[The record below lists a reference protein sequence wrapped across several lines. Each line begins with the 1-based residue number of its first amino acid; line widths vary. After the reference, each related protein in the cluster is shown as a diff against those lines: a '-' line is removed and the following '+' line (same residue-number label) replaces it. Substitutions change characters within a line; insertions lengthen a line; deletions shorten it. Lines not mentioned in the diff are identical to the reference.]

1 MAGVYVFSRQF
12 GFVYANPKVPKR
24 PQPAPAVSLQPVTF
38 NFIVNSTIEAGRT
51 PAQHHRM
58 NRKEEVL
65 QDVVIKFAGDSGD
78 GMQLT
83 GSQFTNNTALM
94 GIDLATFPDFPAEI
108 RAPQGTLPGV
118 SGYQLRFS
126 SDQVFTPGDECDVLV
141 AMNAA
146 ALKANLKGL
155 KKGGKIIANTDGF
168 DTKNLR
174 LANYPESVNPLEDDS
189 LANYTVIKMDVTKM
203 TREALKDFT
212 MGTKEKDRA
221 KNMFVLGFLYWMY
234 NRNMESTLQ
243 FFKDKFGKK
252 PEIFESNVKVLQAG
266 YHFGDTTE
274 TFTTTY
280 RVEKAKMPA
289 GVYRSVMGNQALAYG
304 LIAAARKSGLPLF
317 LGSYPITPASDILH
331 ELSRHKSFGVRTFQ
345 AEDEIAAITSAIGAA
360 YGGALGVTTTSGPGM
375 ALKAEAMGLAAML
388 EIPLLICN
396 IQRGGPSTGLP
407 TKTEQSDL
415 LQAYYGRNGE
425 CPMPVVSASTPSDCF
440 DAVYEAVRIAVQHMT
455 PVIFL
460 SDGYIANGAEPWK
473 FPKSADLAPIEV
485 KFKTELGPE
494 ETTFQPY
501 LRDEKLVRP
510 WAIPGTPGLEHRVGG
525 LEKQNITGNVSY
537 DPENHQLMVKIR
549 EEKVARI
556 ADHIAPQTLDS
567 GPEKGDML
575 VLGWGSTYGAIKS
588 AAAELQKE
596 GYAVSHAH
604 LRHLRPFPA
613 NLGEILRSFKHVLIP
628 EINNGQLIR
637 IIRDQYLVNAV
648 GYNKVMGVPITRTE
662 LVMKIRE
669 LLGSN
674 N

>member
-1 MAGVYVFSRQF
+1 
-12 GFVYANPKVPKR
+12 
-24 PQPAPAVSLQPVTF
+24 
-38 NFIVNSTIEAGRT
+38 
-51 PAQHHRM
+51 M
-58 NRKEEVL
+58 NRKEETL
-65 QDVVIKFAGDSGD
+65 KDVVIKFAGDSGD

-146 ALKANLKGL
+146 ALKANLKNL
-155 KKGGKIIANTDGF
+155 KKGGKIIVNTEGF

-174 LANYPESVNPLEDDS
+174 LANYPEGVHPLEDHS
-189 LANYTVIKMDVTKM
+189 LDNYTVFPMDVTKM
-203 TREALKDFT
+203 TREALKDIT
-212 MGTKEKDRA
+212 LGTKEKDRA

-234 NRNMESTLQ
+234 NRDMDSTIKFLT
-243 FFKDKFGKK
+243 DKFGKK
-252 PEIFESNVKVLQAG
+252 PEILQSNIKVLQAG

-280 RVEKAKMPA
+280 KVEKARMEP
-289 GVYRSVMGNQALAYG
+289 GVYRSIMGNQALAYG
-304 LIAAARKSGLPLF
+304 LVAASQKSGLPLF

-331 ELSRHKSFGVRTFQ
+331 ELSKQKAFGVRTFQ
-345 AEDEIAAITSAIGAA
+345 AEDEIAGITSAIGAA
-360 YGGALGVTTTSGPGM
+360 YGGSLGVTTTSGPGM
-375 ALKAEAMGLAAML
+375 ALKAEAMGLAVML
-388 EIPLLICN
+388 EIPLIICD

-473 FPKSADLAPIEV
+473 FPKSADLQPIEV
-485 KFKTELGPE
+485 RFKTELGDSE
-494 ETTFQPY
+494 DKFQPY

-510 WAIPGTPGLEHRVGG
+510 WAIPGTPGLEHRIGG
-525 LEKQNITGNVSY
+525 LEKQNVTGNVSY
-537 DPENHQLMVKIR
+537 DPENHQLMIKIR

-556 ADHIAPQTLDS
+556 ADHIPAQKLDS
-567 GPEKGDML
+567 GPEKGDLL
-575 VLGWGSTYGAIKS
+575 VLGWGSTYGSIKS
-588 AAAELQKE
+588 AVAELQQQ

-613 NLGEILRSFKHVLIP
+613 NLGELMRNFKQVLIP
-628 EINNGQLIR
+628 EINNGQLIK
-637 IIRDQYLVNAV
+637 IIRDQFLLDAK
-648 GYNKVMGVPITRTE
+648 GYHKIMGVPITKTE
-662 LVMKIRE
+662 LVLKIRE
-669 LLGSN
+669 LLGGMN
-674 N
+674 